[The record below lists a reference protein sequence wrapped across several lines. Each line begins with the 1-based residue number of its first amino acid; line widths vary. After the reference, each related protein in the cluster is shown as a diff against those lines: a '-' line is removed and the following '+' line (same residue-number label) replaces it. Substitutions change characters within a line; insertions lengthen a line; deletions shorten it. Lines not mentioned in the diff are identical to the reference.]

1 MPAWCRAARKPASSP
16 SGGSGMG
23 SPYAGAARPTMTE
36 TPNTA
41 SSSFITHPFSM
52 PTHSVDLQNALPAV
66 LLAQPIGNCAAIWAD
81 DSATTLGNDRR
92 DRCNRWHQAPTVNSS
107 NTHLRCPLAQLRI
120 RRHNLGLIAF
130 FQVHRMDAGLLRQL
144 LEQTVKTFLIDTVV
158 LHAFGF
164 LRYLC
169 DQTLELLRRLLIIFE
184 VFERGETAADAITG
198 HSVGSPGA

>member
-41 SSSFITHPFSM
+41 SSSFHNSPFSM
-52 PTHSVDLQNALPAV
+52 PTYSVDLQNALPTV

-92 DRCNRWHQAPTVNSS
+92 DRCNRSHEAPTANSS
-107 NTHLRCPLAQLRI
+107 NTELGCPLAQLRI
-120 RRHNLGLIAF
+120 RRHNLGLL
-130 FQVHRMDAGLLRQL
+130 FQVHRVDAGLLRQL

-158 LHAFGF
+158 LDAFGL

-169 DQTLELLRRLLIIFE
+169 YQTLQLLRRLLIILE

-198 HSVGSPGA
+198 HNVGSPGA